1 MAQAVRSM
9 HGRQARRSGVMVR
22 VLVTGGAGYIG
33 SVTVAALVARGDE
46 VTVLDSLWRGH
57 RAALDPDATFIEAD
71 LRDPAAVTRIMGE
84 VEPDAVIHFAG
95 ATLVPESVREPLL
108 YYGINVGGSTNVLQA
123 AVDAS
128 VDRFVF
134 SSTAAVY
141 GTPETSPVPED
152 APLKPINPYGAS
164 KLMVEQMLADASHA
178 HGLRYAALRYFNVAG
193 ATATLGEDH
202 DPETHVVPVALQV
215 ALGQRDAFAI
225 YGTDYPTPDGT
236 AVRDYVHVVDLAAAH
251 IAALDR
257 LHDTLGAVN
266 IGTRAGVSVRELVH
280 AVERVTKRSL
290 RVREEPRREGDP
302 PMLVADARKAHDVL
316 GWEPRHSTIDEMVS
330 SAWEWMQRNP
340 RGYGR

>member
-1 MAQAVRSM
+1 M
-9 HGRQARRSGVMVR
+9 R

-33 SVTVAALVARGDE
+33 SVTVAALVERGDE
-46 VTVLDSLWRGH
+46 VTVVDSLWRGH
-57 RAALDPDATFIEAD
+57 RQAVHPGATFVQED
-71 LRDPAAVTRIMGE
+71 LRAPERISGIISAA
-84 VEPDAVIHFAG
+84 EPDAIVHFAG

-108 YYGINVGGSTNVLQA
+108 YYGINAGGSINVLRA
-123 AVDAS
+123 AVDNS
-128 VDRFVF
+128 VERFVF

-141 GTPETSPVPED
+141 GTPKHSPVKED
-152 APLKPINPYGAS
+152 DPAAPINPYGAS

-193 ATATLGEDH
+193 ATAALGEDH
-202 DPETHVVPVALQV
+202 DPEPHVVPVALQV

-266 IGTRAGVSVRELVH
+266 IGTRSGVSVRELVH

-290 RVREEPRREGDP
+290 RIREEPRREGDP
-302 PMLVADARKAHDVL
+302 PMLVANSEKALDVL
-316 GWEPRHSTIDEMVS
+316 GWEPQHSTIDEMVA
-330 SAWEWMQRNP
+330 SAWEWMQRHPN
-340 RGYGR
+340 GYGR